1 MPPILVFDVNET
13 LLDLSALDPV
23 FEQSF
28 GSPGVRTEWF
38 QEVLKLAFVTTI
50 TGTYS
55 DFSAIGG
62 AALEIVKTRHRR
74 PLTQEQRQQILQT
87 MRRLPAH
94 ADVND
99 GLARLRR
106 AGLRLVALT
115 NSTLEAAGTQLTSA
129 GIHQYFESV
138 FSADSAHRL
147 KPAREPYLMVEG
159 ELGVAPDSLLMVAAH
174 SWDLAGAMSV
184 GWKAAFIARP
194 GQVLDAL
201 TPKPDFVA
209 PDLCVLAHQILQ
221 CVGRAGAG

>member
-13 LLDLSALDPV
+13 LLDLSALNPI
-23 FEQSF
+23 FEKCF
-28 GSPGVRTEWF
+28 GGPAVRTEWF

-55 DFSAIGG
+55 DFSAIGR
-62 AALEIVKTRHRR
+62 AALEIVETRYRK
-74 PLTQEQRQQILQT
+74 PLPEEQTQQILQS
-87 MRRLPAH
+87 MRKLPAH

-99 GLARLRR
+99 GLKRLQQ

-115 NSTLEAAGTQLTSA
+115 NSTLEAARAQLSSA
-129 GIHQYFESV
+129 GIHHYFESV
-138 FSADSAHRL
+138 FSADPARRL

-159 ELGVAPDSLLMVAAH
+159 ELGLRPDSLVMVAAH
-174 SWDLAGAMSV
+174 SWDLAGAMTV

-201 TPKPDFVA
+201 TPKPALVA
-209 PDLCVLAHQILQ
+209 PDLRVLAQQILGSQ
-221 CVGRAGAG
+221 GRAG